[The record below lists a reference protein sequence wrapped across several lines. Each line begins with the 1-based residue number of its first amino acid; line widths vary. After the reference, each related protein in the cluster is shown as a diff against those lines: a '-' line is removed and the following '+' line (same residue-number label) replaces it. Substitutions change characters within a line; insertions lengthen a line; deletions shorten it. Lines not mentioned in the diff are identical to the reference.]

1 MKINYKDAINFI
13 EDEMDIKLLEYQ
25 KKTVKA
31 IIENNN
37 VFMPRGGGMST
48 LLKGIGEYF
57 IKISKGLESYDA
69 GRYDPYEYDVI
80 ISVDEII
87 DSHRDNQELIDN
99 QLAPFFIKQQKMNKK
114 NFIKEFDILDQF
126 KG

>member
-1 MKINYKDAINFI
+1 MKISYKDAINFI

-25 KKTVKA
+25 KKALKA

-37 VFMPRGGGMST
+37 VFMPRGGGIST
-48 LLKGIGEYF
+48 LLNGLGKYL
-57 IKISKGLESYDA
+57 IKISKGTESYDA
-69 GRYDPYEYDVI
+69 GKYDPYEYDVI

-99 QLAPFFIKQQKMNKK
+99 QLVPFFIKQQKMNKK
-114 NFIKEFDILDQF
+114 NFIKEFDIANQF
-126 KG
+126 KK